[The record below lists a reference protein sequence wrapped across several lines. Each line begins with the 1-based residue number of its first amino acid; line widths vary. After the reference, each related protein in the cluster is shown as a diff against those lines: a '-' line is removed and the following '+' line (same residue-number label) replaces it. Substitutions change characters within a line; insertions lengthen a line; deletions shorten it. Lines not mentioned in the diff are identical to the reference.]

1 MLKKKITFCCD
12 NKKNL
17 NENFDKKIQNMQKN
31 LASRGFP
38 RGFGRWREFVIPGG
52 KKKMVEKI
60 KLQYEYARCD
70 DAKIAGYH

>member
-1 MLKKKITFCCD
+1 MKISIKKYKIC
-12 NKKNL
+12 K
-17 NENFDKKIQNMQKN
+17 KN

-52 KKKMVEKI
+52 QKKMVEKI

-70 DAKIAGYH
+70 DAKIAGYD